1 MYYQLLKDGLKQ
13 ISFDEINNSNIT
25 VCYIS
30 FQEFKNIYQKLNI
43 DDQII
48 FECNNNNKNLRNTF
62 ETYDNYS
69 FGILNIRN
77 IKDITKE
84 YGRIGFFLMNN
95 LLCIIL
101 LNEENNMITNNI
113 NDILNKITINYTFE
127 RIISTIL
134 EQLISGSFDTLEYF
148 EKKIINIEKEVF
160 KKEINKNLNIVI
172 FSIKKELTIYKRY
185 FEYILNFINNLKA
198 DENDIFNNTNL
209 RYINNLED
217 KLIRLSNNTQYL
229 IESTIHLRETYQSAI
244 DYYQNKTIKL
254 LTIITSIFMPLTLIT
269 GWYGMNFVYMPEIYF
284 KYSYPCIILLAI
296 LIIIICIIFFKKRKI
311 L

>member
-229 IESTIHLRETYQSAI
+229 IESAIHLRETYQSAI